1 MAAEKGEQAED
12 RCILTHAPSVRFR
25 KPSQEAG
32 TLQAQ
37 RVSAGGES
45 TRTQRRSVPLM
56 PSNVEVQK
64 GATWQREWRC
74 PRLLGPPTAP
84 GWRRSGR
91 TDPLRD
97 LWSLR
102 SHPLGLSA
110 SWSIEVPFLQP
121 LRWTVRAAALGDHG
135 SGLPGDSAPL
145 VSSSLRPL
153 PLGVGQVKSQAVAGP
168 RLQGTRV
175 SLSVIR
181 FPLSPLAVL
190 LLQMALKKNQKVTL
204 L

>member
-1 MAAEKGEQAED
+1 
-12 RCILTHAPSVRFR
+12 
-25 KPSQEAG
+25 
-32 TLQAQ
+32 
-37 RVSAGGES
+37 
-45 TRTQRRSVPLM
+45 M

-190 LLQMALKKNQKVTL
+190 LLQTALKKTKKLLCSEEECTGGSSPGKVSRVQGKVLLRPQDILPGGRRRREAGVNQHSL
-204 L
+204 LKANW